1 MATIDLN
8 ADLGEGFDEVD
19 RLLIEVVTSAN
30 VACGAHAGGED
41 VARALCSE
49 AAERGVTI
57 GAHVGYPDRAGFGRH
72 ELGLP
77 AATIETES
85 ASQIEALC
93 TWAAPARVAYLKPHG
108 ALYHRASVDAECAAA
123 LVRATAA
130 AGIPAVLAFPGSELL
145 EQARAAGLTA
155 AAEGFADRGY
165 TPDGTLVPRGESGA
179 LLGEDDAVNQ
189 ALRLARD
196 GSVDSLCLHGDGPDA
211 ASLARRIRAELM
223 SAGIE
228 LHAFS

>member
-1 MATIDLN
+1 VASIDLN

-19 RLLIEVVTSAN
+19 RVLIELVTSAN

-49 AAERGVTI
+49 AAARGVAI
-57 GAHVGYPDRAGFGRH
+57 GAHVGYPDRAGFGRN
-72 ELGLP
+72 ELGLS
-77 AATIETES
+77 AATIETVA

-93 TWAAPARVAYLKPHG
+93 AWAAPAKVAYLKPHG

-123 LVRATAA
+123 LVRATVA
-130 AGIPAVLAFPGSELL
+130 AGVPAVLAFPGSELL
-145 EQARAAGLTA
+145 EHARAAGLTV

-165 TPDGTLVPRGESGA
+165 APDGALVPRGEPGA
-179 LLGEDDAVNQ
+179 VLGEDDAVAQ
-189 ALRLARD
+189 ALRFARD
-196 GSVDSLCLHGDGPDA
+196 GSVDSLCLHGDSPDA
-211 ASLARRIRAELM
+211 ATLARRIRAELI

-228 LHAFS
+228 LRAWA